1 MNETELDI
9 LADKLASRLAVMPRW
24 MTLKQAVMYSN
35 IGKARLIELAKE
47 RKIKGFQDNS
57 IKTRPWRFDKKSI
70 DEYMESLI
78 PEDTKSESDK
88 IALDILSTVRV

>member
-1 MNETELDI
+1 LNETELDI

-47 RKIKGFQDNS
+47 RKI
-57 IKTRPWRFDKKSI
+57 P
-70 DEYMESLI
+70 LI
-78 PEDTKSESDK
+78 S
-88 IALDILSTVRV
+88 